1 MFENVEMK
9 NNLVEDGNFHKNN
22 FKLLLKIILL
32 ILLIVGG
39 FFIKNHIENFKITIP
54 KQQIVNELKHF
65 KGVISET
72 NYDIYYKTENQ
83 EVGIYENGIDLS
95 YIALAKLN
103 SKNGLIK
110 DPSINNYFP
119 VVFEIG
125 KMTLDFDFNKIYLKN
140 NGDFFIPSIQGE
152 DIEIKNLRKMV
163 VDQMVKKGIRNKY
176 DEFINSIELIDMS
189 NDYLINR
196 NVYYMLLSL
205 FTEPVF
211 NYQENKVEISFK
223 FSK

>member
-65 KGVISET
+65 KGVISEA

-95 YIALAKLN
+95 YMALAKLN

-119 VVFEIG
+119 VVIELD
-125 KMTLDFDFNKIYLKN
+125 KLVLDFDFERIYLKN
-140 NGDFFIPSIQGE
+140 SGKFFISPVQNEDFEIQKLKG
-152 DIEIKNLRKMV
+152 MV
-163 VDQMVKKGIRNKY
+163 VDQMIKKGIEGKY
-176 DEFINSIELIDMS
+176 NDFINSIELTDET

-196 NVYYMLLSL
+196 NIYYALLSL
-205 FTEPVF
+205 LTDPVF
-211 NYQENKVEISFK
+211 KYKTNEVEISFK
-223 FSK
+223 FKF

>member
-22 FKLLLKIILL
+22 FKLFFKL
-32 ILLIVGG
+32 ILLVLLISGI
-39 FFIKNHIENFKITIP
+39 FFIKNHIENFKIVIP
-54 KQQIVNELKHF
+54 KQQIENELRSF
-65 KGVISET
+65 RGIISET
-72 NYDIYYKTENQ
+72 NYDIYHKTEGQ
-83 EVGIYENGIDLS
+83 ELKISENGIGLS
-95 YIALAKLN
+95 YMALVKLN

-110 DPSINNYFP
+110 DVSINNYFP
-119 VVFEIG
+119 VVIEIN
-125 KMTLDFDFNKIYLKN
+125 KLVLDFDFERIYLKN

-176 DEFINSIELIDMS
+176 DEFINSRELMDMS

-196 NVYYMLLSL
+196 NIYYTLLSL
-205 FTEPVF
+205 LTDPVF
-211 NYQENKVEISFK
+211 NYKTNEVEISFK
-223 FSK
+223 FKF